1 MLNKLPGGKG
11 DNLNPKDVN
20 PNELKIGIKHEMEHT
35 NNPKIAEEIALD
47 HLAENPKYYSELNKT
62 GIDEIKRMQQLA
74 GIK

>member
-1 MLNKLPGGKG
+1 
-11 DNLNPKDVN
+11 
-20 PNELKIGIKHEMEHT
+20 MEHT

-47 HLAENPKYYSELNKT
+47 HLSENPKYYSELNRA